1 MKVKTKKKTT
11 KRPELSRGV
20 FYAMA
25 FLCLAST
32 ITACSTIFGGG
43 WFSDSKDNVSVPAGN
58 NNSVIVSPVVSE
70 KVETPS
76 ADAEI
81 TLVQEAPTWVVE
93 LENLVDEKIE
103 IAIVDH
109 EKDKHHIDA
118 HYTLMKCHQ
127 LGSNTFSCKIVQ
139 GKNIPLPDK
148 KDVPIVEMTKDE
160 DEPKVEKENET
171 KNWRPFE

>member
-1 MKVKTKKKTT
+1 MMGKMKEKTKKKTT

-32 ITACSTIFGGG
+32 ITACLTIFGGG
-43 WFSDSKDNVSVPAGN
+43 WFNDSKDNVSVPAGN

-70 KVETPS
+70 KVETP
-76 ADAEI
+76 I
-81 TLVQEAPTWVVE
+81 TWAVE

-118 HYTLMKCHQ
+118 QYTLMKCHQ

-160 DEPKVEKENET
+160 DESKVVNKT
-171 KNWRPFE
+171 KNWNPFE

>member
-1 MKVKTKKKTT
+1 MMGKMKVKTKKKTT

-32 ITACSTIFGGG
+32 ITACSIIFGGG
-43 WFSDSKDNVSVPAGN
+43 WFNDSKDNVSVRNTSTHPADN

-70 KVETPS
+70 KVETP
-76 ADAEI
+76 I
-81 TLVQEAPTWVVE
+81 TWAVE

-148 KDVPIVEMTKDE
+148 KDVPIVEKTKDE
-160 DEPKVEKENET
+160 DESKVEKENKT
-171 KNWRPFE
+171 KNWNPFE

>member
-1 MKVKTKKKTT
+1 MGKMKEKTKKKTT

-43 WFSDSKDNVSVPAGN
+43 WFNDSKDNVSVPAGN

-70 KVETPS
+70 KVEAST
-76 ADAEI
+76 
-81 TLVQEAPTWVVE
+81 TWAVE

-118 HYTLMKCHQ
+118 QYTLMKCHQ

-148 KDVPIVEMTKDE
+148 KDVPIVEITKDE
-160 DEPKVEKENET
+160 DEPKVEKENKT
-171 KNWRPFE
+171 KNWNPFE

>member
-1 MKVKTKKKTT
+1 MMGKMKEKTKKKTT

-32 ITACSTIFGGG
+32 ITACLTIFGGG
-43 WFSDSKDNVSVPAGN
+43 RSNDSKDNVSVPAGN

-70 KVETPS
+70 KVETP
-76 ADAEI
+76 I
-81 TLVQEAPTWVVE
+81 TWAVE

-160 DEPKVEKENET
+160 DESKVVNKT
-171 KNWRPFE
+171 KNWNPFE

>member
-1 MKVKTKKKTT
+1 MMGKMKVKTKKKTT

-32 ITACSTIFGGG
+32 ITACLTIFGGG
-43 WFSDSKDNVSVPAGN
+43 WFNDSKDNVSVPAGN

-70 KVETPS
+70 KVETP
-76 ADAEI
+76 I
-81 TLVQEAPTWVVE
+81 TWAVE

-109 EKDKHHIDA
+109 EKGKHHIDA
-118 HYTLMKCHQ
+118 QYTLMKCHQ

-160 DEPKVEKENET
+160 DESKVVNKT
-171 KNWRPFE
+171 KNWNPFE

>member
-1 MKVKTKKKTT
+1 MMGKMKEKTKKKTT

-32 ITACSTIFGGG
+32 ITACSIIFGGG
-43 WFSDSKDNVSVPAGN
+43 WFNDSKDNVSVPADN

-70 KVETPS
+70 KVETP
-76 ADAEI
+76 I
-81 TLVQEAPTWVVE
+81 TWAVE

-118 HYTLMKCHQ
+118 QYTLMKCHQ

-148 KDVPIVEMTKDE
+148 KDVPIVEKTKDE
-160 DEPKVEKENET
+160 DESKVEKENKT
-171 KNWRPFE
+171 KNWNPFE

>member
-1 MKVKTKKKTT
+1 MMGKMKEKTKKKTT

-32 ITACSTIFGGG
+32 ITACTTIFGGG
-43 WFSDSKDNVSVPAGN
+43 WFNDSKDNVSVPAGN
-58 NNSVIVSPVVSE
+58 N
-70 KVETPS
+70 
-76 ADAEI
+76 
-81 TLVQEAPTWVVE
+81 
-93 LENLVDEKIE
+93 
-103 IAIVDH
+103 
-109 EKDKHHIDA
+109 IDA

-160 DEPKVEKENET
+160 DESKVEKENKT
-171 KNWRPFE
+171 KNWNPFE

>member
-1 MKVKTKKKTT
+1 MMGKMKEKTKKKTT

-32 ITACSTIFGGG
+32 ITACTTIFGGG
-43 WFSDSKDNVSVPAGN
+43 WFNDSKDNVSVPAGN
-58 NNSVIVSPVVSE
+58 N
-70 KVETPS
+70 
-76 ADAEI
+76 
-81 TLVQEAPTWVVE
+81 
-93 LENLVDEKIE
+93 
-103 IAIVDH
+103 
-109 EKDKHHIDA
+109 IDA

-160 DEPKVEKENET
+160 DESKVVNKT
-171 KNWRPFE
+171 KNWNPFE

>member
-1 MKVKTKKKTT
+1 MMGKMKEKTKKKTT

-32 ITACSTIFGGG
+32 ITACLTIFGGG
-43 WFSDSKDNVSVPAGN
+43 WSNDSKDNVSVPAGN

-70 KVETPS
+70 KVETP
-76 ADAEI
+76 I
-81 TLVQEAPTWVVE
+81 TWAVE

-118 HYTLMKCHQ
+118 QYTLMKCHQ

-160 DEPKVEKENET
+160 DESKVVNKT
-171 KNWRPFE
+171 KNWNPFE

>member
-1 MKVKTKKKTT
+1 MMGKMKEKTKKKTT
-11 KRPELSRGV
+11 KRPELSRGI

-32 ITACSTIFGGG
+32 ITACLTIFGGG
-43 WFSDSKDNVSVPAGN
+43 WFNDSKDNVSVPAGN

-70 KVETPS
+70 KVEAST
-76 ADAEI
+76 
-81 TLVQEAPTWVVE
+81 TWAVE

-109 EKDKHHIDA
+109 EKGKHHIDA
-118 HYTLMKCHQ
+118 QYTLMKCHQ

-160 DEPKVEKENET
+160 DESKVVNKT
-171 KNWRPFE
+171 KNWNPFE

>member
-1 MKVKTKKKTT
+1 MMGKMKVKTKKKTT

-43 WFSDSKDNVSVPAGN
+43 WFGDSKDNVSVPAGN

-70 KVETPS
+70 KVE
-76 ADAEI
+76 
-81 TLVQEAPTWVVE
+81 APTTWAVE

>member
-1 MKVKTKKKTT
+1 MMGKMKEKTKKKTT

-32 ITACSTIFGGG
+32 ITACSIIFGGG
-43 WFSDSKDNVSVPAGN
+43 WFNDSKDNVSVPAGN

-70 KVETPS
+70 KVETP
-76 ADAEI
+76 
-81 TLVQEAPTWVVE
+81 TTWAVE

-160 DEPKVEKENET
+160 DESKVVNKT
-171 KNWRPFE
+171 KNWNPFE

>member
-1 MKVKTKKKTT
+1 MKEKTKKKTT
-11 KRPELSRGV
+11 KRPELSRGI

-32 ITACSTIFGGG
+32 ITACLTIFGGG
-43 WFSDSKDNVSVPAGN
+43 WFNDSKDNVSVPAGN

-70 KVETPS
+70 KVETP
-76 ADAEI
+76 I
-81 TLVQEAPTWVVE
+81 TWAVE

-118 HYTLMKCHQ
+118 QYTLMKCHQ

-160 DEPKVEKENET
+160 DESKVVNKT
-171 KNWRPFE
+171 KNWNPFE